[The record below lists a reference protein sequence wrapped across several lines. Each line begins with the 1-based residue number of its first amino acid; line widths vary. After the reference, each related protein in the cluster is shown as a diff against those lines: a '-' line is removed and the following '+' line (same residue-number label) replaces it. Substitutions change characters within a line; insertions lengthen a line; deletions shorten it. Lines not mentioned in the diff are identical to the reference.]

1 MGEAG
6 TQETWAQLPDLI
18 VVDGGKGQLNA
29 ALEVLAEYGLDGVAT
44 VGLAKAREE
53 IFKPGEAEPV
63 VLPLDSPG
71 LQLMQRVR
79 DEAHRFALAYHK
91 GLRRSESLSSVLEEV
106 PGIGPRR
113 RRALLKRF
121 GSLNA
126 IRKASLDELSSV
138 EGMNKSVARR
148 VHESL

>member
-1 MGEAG
+1 M
-6 TQETWAQLPDLI
+6 
-18 VVDGGKGQLNA
+18 
-29 ALEVLAEYGLDGVAT
+29 
-44 VGLAKAREE
+44 
-53 IFKPGEAEPV
+53 
-63 VLPLDSPG
+63 
-71 LQLMQRVR
+71 
-79 DEAHRFALAYHK
+79 FALAYHK

>member
-1 MGEAG
+1 
-6 TQETWAQLPDLI
+6 
-18 VVDGGKGQLNA
+18 
-29 ALEVLAEYGLDGVAT
+29 
-44 VGLAKAREE
+44 
-53 IFKPGEAEPV
+53 
-63 VLPLDSPG
+63 
-71 LQLMQRVR
+71 MQRVR

-126 IRKASLDELSSV
+126 IRKASLDDLSSV